1 MKTILN
7 KIEFHYTYIIIAL
20 GFVLT
25 GYFSNLIVF
34 TSLILIHELGHIV
47 SMLHYNINIKKI
59 TIYAY
64 GGVTKVDN
72 IIDNNIDEEL
82 IIAISG
88 VFFQTILYSI
98 IFILYNNNVVSDN
111 IFNLYTLYHYSMLI
125 FNLLP
130 ICGLDG
136 FKILN
141 LYLSKFISFRLAN
154 IVSLLI
160 SIMLLIIIAIFGFN
174 NYSYMMILTLL
185 IYNIYEF
192 YINLDYLY
200 NRFLLEKYLYKTN
213 YKKIKVI
220 NNINK
225 MHRNKYHFIKKDKSI
240 IEEKKV
246 LINMFEKK

>member
-1 MKTILN
+1 
-7 KIEFHYTYIIIAL
+7 
-20 GFVLT
+20 
-25 GYFSNLIVF
+25 
-34 TSLILIHELGHIV
+34 
-47 SMLHYNINIKKI
+47 
-59 TIYAY
+59 
-64 GGVTKVDN
+64 
-72 IIDNNIDEEL
+72 
-82 IIAISG
+82 
-88 VFFQTILYSI
+88 
-98 IFILYNNNVVSDN
+98 
-111 IFNLYTLYHYSMLI
+111 
-125 FNLLP
+125 
-130 ICGLDG
+130 
-136 FKILN
+136 
-141 LYLSKFISFRLAN
+141 
-154 IVSLLI
+154 
-160 SIMLLIIIAIFGFN
+160 MLLIIIAIFGFN

>member
-7 KIEFHYTYIIIAL
+7 KVEFHYTYLIIAL

-47 SMLHYNINIKKI
+47 SMLHYKMNIEKI
-59 TIYAY
+59 TIYVY

-111 IFNLYTLYHYSMLI
+111 IFNLYTLYHYSMLV

-141 LYLSKFISFRLAN
+141 LYLSKFINFRLAN
-154 IVSLLI
+154 IISLII
-160 SIMLLIIIAIFGFN
+160 SIILLIIMAISGFN
-174 NYSYMMILTLL
+174 NYSYVMILTLL

-200 NRFLLEKYLYKTN
+200 NRFLLERYLYKMN
-213 YKKIKVI
+213 YKKIKII

-240 IEEKKV
+240 IEERRV
-246 LINMFEKK
+246 LVNMFEKK

>member
-7 KIEFHYTYIIIAL
+7 KVEFHYTYLIIAI

-47 SMLHYNINIKKI
+47 SMLHYKINIKKI

-111 IFNLYTLYHYSMLI
+111 IFNLYTLYHYSMLV

-141 LYLSKFISFRLAN
+141 LYLSKFINFRLAN
-154 IVSLLI
+154 IISLII
-160 SIMLLIIIAIFGFN
+160 SIILLIIMAILGFN
-174 NYSYMMILTLL
+174 NYSYVMILTLL

-200 NRFLLEKYLYKTN
+200 NRFLLERYLYKIN
-213 YKKIKVI
+213 NKKIKII

-240 IEEKKV
+240 IEERRV
-246 LINMFEKK
+246 LVNMFEKK